1 MLWDVDPT
9 WQVFGNIS
17 RSAEVPTFDANKFT
31 SPVTSNAD
39 AQTATTYEIGT
50 RGRRPNIT
58 WDLALYR
65 AEIRNELQCL
75 RTSPYGLC
83 TVVNADRTVHQ
94 GVEAG
99 LGVAFLKSAFVQ
111 ENRFWFNL
119 AYAYNDFFLTATR
132 VGATSVSWRVA
143 ATSAAPRC
151 STSIRAVSMPVRTSI
166 LTRC

>member
-1 MLWDVDPT
+1 VLWDVDPT

-111 ENRFWFNL
+111 ENRFWL
-119 AYAYNDFFLTATR
+119 ISPTPTTTSSSTPTR
-132 VGATSVSWRVA
+132 AGATTVSWRVA
-143 ATSAAPRC
+143 ATSSAPRC
-151 STSIRAVSMPVRTSI
+151 ATSIRAVSMPVRTSI